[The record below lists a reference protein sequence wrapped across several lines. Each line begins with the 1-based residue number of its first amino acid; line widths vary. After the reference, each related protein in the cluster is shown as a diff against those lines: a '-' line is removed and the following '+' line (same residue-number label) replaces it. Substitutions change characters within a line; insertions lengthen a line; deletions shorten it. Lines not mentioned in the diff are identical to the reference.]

1 MKILHKMLLMNG
13 SAHVYMRAYLPMR
26 S

>member
-13 SAHVYMRAYLPMR
+13 SALVYMRAYLPMR